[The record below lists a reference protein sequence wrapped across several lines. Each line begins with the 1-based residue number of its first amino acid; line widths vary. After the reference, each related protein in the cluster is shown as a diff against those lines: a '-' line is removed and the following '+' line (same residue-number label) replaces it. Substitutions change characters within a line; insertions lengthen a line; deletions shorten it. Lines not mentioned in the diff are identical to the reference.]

1 MPTEWEQ
8 DVAEIYV
15 NMRRL
20 VRPNT
25 NIKTALLSVSL
36 FMLTTCVSTWIL
48 HRVFITASIFAYLPS
63 SLQDF
68 YNTHPSLSI
77 VILCAIVFFIEMF
90 FCFKY
95 AVIGAIKMY
104 QHYAPEEI
112 RRRCLFMPTCSE
124 YAIMAVQKYGGFI
137 GLCKSYFRL
146 MYLCKGNIYRIHY
159 PWDKLFLEYKEK
171 DNDDYGN

>member
-20 VRPNT
+20 IRPKT
-25 NIKTALLSVSL
+25 NIKTAVLSALL
-36 FMLTTCVSTWIL
+36 FMLATCVSTCLL
-48 HRVFITASIFAYLPS
+48 HYVLMTVGIFACLPS
-63 SLQDF
+63 RFHDF
-68 YNTHPSLSI
+68 YNMHPFFSI
-77 VILCAIVFFIEMF
+77 VILCVFVVFIEMF

-95 AVIGAIKMY
+95 AVIGAIKLY

-124 YAIMAVQKYGGFI
+124 YAIMAVRRYGGII
-137 GLCKSYFRL
+137 GLCKSYYRL
-146 MYLCKGNIYRIHY
+146 VYLCRGNIYKIHY
-159 PWDKLFLEYKEK
+159 PWDKVV
-171 DNDDYGN
+171 